1 MLCVKLQTV
10 EIGKLTIEPPN
21 YSKREDA
28 RKDRWEEQMK
38 MKKSIYN
45 ILRGTFLISDDSFK
59 NWRIILFISALAIVM
74 IASAHSADEKVYKIA
89 KLNDE
94 VKELKSMMSEA
105 RNKLTYLK
113 MESTIESKVAKKGI
127 ETSEIP
133 PKKIIVKSQN

>member
-1 MLCVKLQTV
+1 
-10 EIGKLTIEPPN
+10 
-21 YSKREDA
+21 
-28 RKDRWEEQMK
+28 MK

-45 ILRGTFLISDDSFK
+45 ILRGTFLISGDSFK

>member
-1 MLCVKLQTV
+1 
-10 EIGKLTIEPPN
+10 
-21 YSKREDA
+21 
-28 RKDRWEEQMK
+28 MK